1 MCSLYLHIPFCKSR
15 CIYCA
20 FYSTTLADEL
30 QDKYTDA
37 LIGEMQL
44 REKDDVGTIYLGGG
58 TPSLLSEHNLKRL
71 FHNIYSYY
79 NVKDGAEVT
88 IECNPDDITPA
99 FEETIRQIPV
109 NRVSLGAQTF
119 DDERLQFLHRRHS
132 SKQVF
137 HAVELL
143 RNVGISNISLDL
155 MFGFP
160 NETLP
165 DLEKDI
171 DTLLSLKP
179 EHISAYSLMYEAGT
193 VLYEQLI
200 MENEKLKMKDEKLG
214 MRDDELSR
222 EMYEMIMDKLEAAGY
237 EHYEISNWCRKTN
250 DGTSLRSRHNSS
262 YWHDVPYIG
271 LGAAAHSYDL
281 KTRSWNVSDLRTYI
295 YNINNGVRPFDFE
308 SIDDTTHYNDTIT
321 TALRTREGISLET
334 LKEPYKTYLLKNA
347 ERHISE
353 GLMRLYDCHLSLTRK
368 GLFISDSIMSDL
380 IFV

>member
-79 NVKDGAEVT
+79 NIKEGAEVT

-99 FEETIRQIPV
+99 FAETISQIPV

-132 SKQVF
+132 SKQVS

-143 RNVGISNISLDL
+143 RKVGISNISLDL

-160 NETLP
+160 NETLS

-171 DTLLSLKP
+171 DALLSIKP
-179 EHISAYSLMYEAGT
+179 EHISAYSLMYEEGT
-193 VLYEQLI
+193 PLARMKEEGGG
-200 MENEKLKMKDEKLG
+200 MKENE
-214 MRDDELSR
+214 ELALR
-222 EMYEMIMDKLEAAGY
+222 MYELLMDKLKTAGY
-237 EHYEISNWCRKTN
+237 EHYEISNWALSSDTGKEF
-250 DGTSLRSRHNSS
+250 RSKHNSS
-262 YWHDVPYIG
+262 YWHNVPYIG

-281 KTRSWNVSDLRTYI
+281 KTRSWNVSDIRTYI
-295 YNINNGVRPFDFE
+295 YNINKGVRPFDFE
-308 SIDDTTHYNDTIT
+308 NIDNTTRYNDTVT
-321 TALRTREGISLET
+321 TALRTREGINLET

-347 ERHISE
+347 DRHISE
-353 GLMRLYDCHLSLTRK
+353 GLMRLSDCHLSLTRK

-380 IFV
+380 IYL